1 MKSKLE
7 FMVIATHAL
16 LILTCVV
23 VVFPILWM
31 LSSAFKVPTELFTE
45 DLRLLPQAPT
55 LQNFAIAWRDYGVA
69 RWFLNSVVTTVGI
82 TAGQILT
89 SILAAYAFGVFTFR
103 WRDPLFMVFLGSM
116 IVPFQVTMIPNF
128 IFIAN
133 LNLLNTWWAVI
144 LPNLATA
151 FGVFLLRQ
159 YFLAFPRDFFEAA
172 KLEGATSWQIL
183 WRIAVPLGKAPIFA
197 LIVLFALDAWNMYF
211 WPLLVLTDQTAR
223 TIPIGLQQF
232 LDHEMGHRWGPFMA
246 TATLASLPALLIYIV
261 AQKQIMSTFITTGSK
276 G

>member
-1 MKSKLE
+1 LGSHLL
-7 FMVIATHAL
+7 L
-16 LILTCVV
+16 LIACVV
-23 VVFPILWM
+23 VAFPIVWM
-31 LSSAFKVPTELFTE
+31 ISSAFKVPTELFTE
-45 DLRLLPQAPT
+45 DIRILPQHPT
-55 LQNFAIAWRDYGVA
+55 LQNFIIAWRDYGVP
-69 RWFLNSVVTTVGI
+69 RWFLNSLVTAAGI
-82 TAGQILT
+82 TIGQILT
-89 SILAAYAFGVFTFR
+89 SILAAYGFGVFRFR
-103 WRDPLFMVFLGSM
+103 GRETLFTIFLGSM
-116 IVPFQVTMIPNF
+116 IVPFQVTMIPNY
-128 IFIAN
+128 IFIAK

-159 YFLAFPRDFFEAA
+159 YFLAFPRDFFDAA
-172 KLEGATSWQIL
+172 KLDGANSWQIL

-211 WPLLVLTDQTAR
+211 WPLLVLTEQTAR

-246 TATLASLPALLIYIV
+246 TATLASLPALLAYLV
-261 AQKQIMSTFITTGSK
+261 AQRQIMSTFITTGSK

>member
-1 MKSKLE
+1 
-7 FMVIATHAL
+7 
-16 LILTCVV
+16 
-23 VVFPILWM
+23 
-31 LSSAFKVPTELFTE
+31 
-45 DLRLLPQAPT
+45 
-55 LQNFAIAWRDYGVA
+55 
-69 RWFLNSVVTTVGI
+69 
-82 TAGQILT
+82 
-89 SILAAYAFGVFTFR
+89 
-103 WRDPLFMVFLGSM
+103 M
-116 IVPFQVTMIPNF
+116 IVPFQVTMIPNY
-128 IFIAN
+128 IFIAK

-159 YFLAFPRDFFEAA
+159 YFLAFPRDFFDAA
-172 KLEGATSWQIL
+172 KLDGANSWQIL

-211 WPLLVLTDQTAR
+211 WPLLVLTEQTAR

-246 TATLASLPALLIYIV
+246 TATLASLPALLAYLV
-261 AQKQIMSTFITTGSK
+261 AQRQIMSTFITTGSK